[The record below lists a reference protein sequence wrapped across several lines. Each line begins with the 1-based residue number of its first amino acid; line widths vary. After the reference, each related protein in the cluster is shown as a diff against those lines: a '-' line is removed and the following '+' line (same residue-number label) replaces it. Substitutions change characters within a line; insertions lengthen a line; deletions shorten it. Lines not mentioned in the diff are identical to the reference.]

1 MARADLR
8 SRDGARSGDYL
19 AYRTQV
25 QTQQQT
31 HRSFQP
37 SLPPTAHDASRYWYS
52 GISIKRQEYDMMAP
66 APLPHRKKKKKRGRG
81 KARYKDGALA
91 GGEGGRNGDGKR
103 G

>member
-66 APLPHRKKKKKRGRG
+66 APLPHRKKKKEGKREGPVQG
-81 KARYKDGALA
+81 WGP
-91 GGEGGRNGDGKR
+91 GWGGRNGDGKR